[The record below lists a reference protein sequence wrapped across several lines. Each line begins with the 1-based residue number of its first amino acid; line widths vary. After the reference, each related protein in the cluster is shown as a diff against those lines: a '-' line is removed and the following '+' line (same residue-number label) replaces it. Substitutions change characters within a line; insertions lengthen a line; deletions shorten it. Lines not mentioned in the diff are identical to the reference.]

1 MHCKRGSDDLTKERD
16 AHAFAKKY
24 MDDIP
29 GFIKF
34 IAESDFSVCEGY
46 KESWNKAKIHS
57 SDTQILDYSLKRIQV
72 MNNSLNVSIC
82 LKFCGFLEVTIN

>member
-46 KESWNKAKIHS
+46 KESWNYINKAKFTPATHKSWI
-57 SDTQILDYSLKRIQV
+57 IL
-72 MNNSLNVSIC
+72 
-82 LKFCGFLEVTIN
+82 

>member
-34 IAESDFSVCEGY
+34 IAESDFSVSVSYTHLGLFF
-46 KESWNKAKIHS
+46 KENPG
-57 SDTQILDYSLKRIQV
+57 D
-72 MNNSLNVSIC
+72 
-82 LKFCGFLEVTIN
+82 E